1 MKSVLIVIS
10 FLFIVANANAQQVF
24 HVFPETH
31 KTNPGKE
38 TGNGTLSNPWD
49 LQTALSQ
56 TTNSVNDNDIIYLH
70 EGVYNGRFISTI
82 TTTDKNTFITVKPYK
97 NGKVVL
103 NGNIE
108 SKLGSVLEVKG
119 GNVIFQD
126 FEVTFL
132 GNFSR
137 SMKDKDFQVVNGI
150 SHVDGEDCRFINLKV
165 YNNPGS
171 GIGSWKRT
179 GGTII
184 DGCLIYNNG
193 YMSKVRGSGVG
204 IYVQN
209 QSDKI
214 RYITN
219 NTIFNNY
226 YKGIEVW
233 SATSE
238 TKFEFVKN
246 VTLKK
251 NVIFNN
257 GNPGGKFVDNV
268 IIASNDKEGINV
280 AKNIIFDSNV
290 LYHNSDFSSTTNFG
304 DGASLTLG
312 YSAKAPVEDVT
323 ITNNVII
330 GKNNA
335 LRLLHVKSLIFKNNI
350 SYCGYV
356 HYDSS
361 ILKHIKSGWKF
372 DDNSY
377 YTRKTKAQ
385 RVSKHK
391 DFTLKEW
398 QANFGLDKN
407 STWKQVKDFDMKSV
421 LDVTKI
427 NDSEDAYR
435 VTLFEKEGK
444 DLTVDFSNLAVIKG
458 SSYKIYDIE
467 NPDKMIASGKISDD
481 KKITFSMKLSNLELP
496 LHNQKAQKT
505 PNNFGVFIIK
515 FEKKLS
521 FFERLFGKL

>member
-1 MKSVLIVIS
+1 MKSILTILLVLFVTKS
-10 FLFIVANANAQQVF
+10 NDAQQVF
-24 HVFPETH
+24 HVFPTTH
-31 KTNPGKE
+31 KINPGKAS
-38 TGNGTLSNPWD
+38 GNGSLTNPWD

-56 TTNSVNDNDIIYLH
+56 STKSVNNNDIIYLH
-70 EGVYNGRFISTI
+70 EGVYNGRYTSTISTI
-82 TTTDKNTFITVKPYK
+82 DKNTFITVRPY
-97 NGKVVL
+97 NNDKVVL
-103 NGNIE
+103 NGNVT
-108 SKLGSVLEVKG
+108 SMLGAVLEVKR
-119 GNVIFQD
+119 GNVIFRD
-126 FEVTFL
+126 FEITFL

-137 SMKDKDFQVVNGI
+137 SSEDKDFQAVSGI
-150 SHVDGEDCRFINLKV
+150 SHVDGEDCKFINLKV

-179 GGTII
+179 GGSVI

-214 RYITN
+214 RYIIN

-233 SATSE
+233 SASSGA
-238 TKFEFVKN
+238 KVEFVKN

-257 GNPGGKFVDNV
+257 GNAGGKFVDNV
-268 IIASNDKEGINV
+268 IIATNDTDGINV
-280 AKNIIFDSNV
+280 AKNIVFDSNV
-290 LYHNSDFSSTTNFG
+290 LYHNSDFTTKTNSG

-312 YSAKAPVEDVT
+312 FSAKAPVEDITV
-323 ITNNVII
+323 TNNIII

-335 LRLLHVKSLIFKNNI
+335 LRLLHIKSLIFKNNI

-361 ILKHIKSGWKF
+361 VLKHIKPGWKF
-372 DDNSY
+372 EDNSY
-377 YTRKTKAQ
+377 YTKRIKAQ
-385 RVSKHK
+385 RISNHK

-398 QANFGLDKN
+398 QTDYGLDKN
-407 STWKQVKDFDMKSV
+407 STWKQVKDFNMKSV

-427 NDSEDAYR
+427 KDSEDTYR
-435 VTLFEKEGK
+435 VTLFQKEGE
-444 DLTVDFSNLAVIKG
+444 DVSIDISNLDIKKG
-458 SSYKIYDIE
+458 SFYKIYDIE
-467 NPDKMIASGKISDD
+467 NLNKVIKSGKIVDGS
-481 KKITFSMKLSNLELP
+481 KIVFSMKLSDLEMP
-496 LHNQKAQKT
+496 LHNQNAKKT
-505 PNNFGVFIIK
+505 PSNFGVFMIK

-521 FFERLFGKL
+521 FFERLFGRF

>member
-1 MKSVLIVIS
+1 MFS
-10 FLFIVANANAQQVF
+10 
-24 HVFPETH
+24 
-31 KTNPGKE
+31 KTDKINPGKAS
-38 TGNGTLSNPWD
+38 GDVSRANPWD

-56 TTNSVNDNDIIYLH
+56 STKKVNDNDVIYIH
-70 EGVYNGRFISTI
+70 KGIYNGRFTSTI
-82 TTTDKNTFITVKPYK
+82 TVINKNTFITVRPYK
-97 NGKVVL
+97 KDKVVL
-103 NGNIE
+103 NGNIV
-108 SKLGSVLEVKG
+108 SKLGAVLEVKA

-126 FEVTFL
+126 FEITFL
-132 GNFSR
+132 EDFSR
-137 SMKDKDFQVVNGI
+137 SVLDKDFQVVSGI
-150 SHVDGEDCRFINLKV
+150 NHVDGEDCKFINLKI

-179 GGTII
+179 GGSII
-184 DGCLIYNNG
+184 DSCLIYNNG
-193 YMSKVRGSGVG
+193 YMSKVWGSGVG

-209 QSDKI
+209 QSDNI

-233 SATSE
+233 SASSGA
-238 TKFEFVKN
+238 KIEFVKN

-268 IIASNDKEGINV
+268 IIASNDADGINV
-280 AKNIIFDSNV
+280 AKNIIFDSNI
-290 LYHNSDFSSTTNFG
+290 LYHNSDFTTKTNSG

-312 YSAKAPVEDVT
+312 FSAKAPVQDITV
-323 ITNNVII
+323 TNNIII

-335 LRLLHVKSLIFKNNI
+335 LRLSHIKTLIFKNNI

-361 ILKHIKSGWKF
+361 VLKHIKSGWKF

-377 YTRKTKAQ
+377 YTKRIKAQ
-385 RVSKHK
+385 RVSNNK

-398 QANFGLDKN
+398 QTDFGLDKN
-407 STWKQVKDFDMKSV
+407 STWKQVKDFNMKSV

-427 NDSEDAYR
+427 KDSEDNYR
-435 VTLFEKEGK
+435 VTLFQKEGE
-444 DLTVDFSNLAVIKG
+444 DVSADISNLNIKKG
-458 SSYKIYDIE
+458 STYKIYDIE
-467 NPDKMIASGKISDD
+467 NPDKIIKSGKMSSDGV
-481 KKITFSMKLSNLELP
+481 IVFPMNVSVFELP
-496 LHNQKAQKT
+496 LHNQIAKKT
-505 PNNFGVFIIK
+505 PSNFGVFFIK

-521 FFERLFGKL
+521 FFERLFGEF

>member
-1 MKSVLIVIS
+1 MKSIFIGIA
-10 FLFIVANANAQQVF
+10 FLFTAATISAQQVF
-24 HVFPETH
+24 HVFPKTH
-31 KTNPGKE
+31 KSNPGKV
-38 TGNGTLSNPWD
+38 TGNGTLFSPWD

-56 TTNSVNDNDIIYLH
+56 STKTVNDNDIIYLH
-70 EGVYNGRFISTI
+70 GGIYSGRYSSAI
-82 TTTDKNTFITVKPYK
+82 TTIDKNAFITVKPYK
-97 NGKVVL
+97 NDKVVL
-103 NGNIE
+103 NGNIA
-108 SKLGSVLEVKG
+108 SRLGAVLEVKG

-126 FEVTFL
+126 FEITFL
-132 GNFSR
+132 GNYSR
-137 SMKDKDFQVVNGI
+137 SAKEQDFQIVNGI
-150 SHVDGEDCRFINLKV
+150 NHVDGEDCKFVNLKV

-179 GGTII
+179 GGSVI

-214 RYITN
+214 RYIIN

-233 SATSE
+233 SASSGA
-238 TKFEFVKN
+238 KVEFVKN

-268 IIASNDKEGINV
+268 IIATNDTDGINV
-280 AKNIIFDSNV
+280 AKNIVFDSNI
-290 LYHNSDFSSTTNFG
+290 LYHNSDFTTNKISG

-312 YSAKAPVEDVT
+312 YSANAPVENVT
-323 ITNNVII
+323 VTNNVII

-356 HYDSS
+356 HYDNSVM
-361 ILKHIKSGWKF
+361 KHIKSNWNF
-372 DDNSY
+372 DENSY
-377 YTRKTKAQ
+377 NTKRTKAQ
-385 RVSKHK
+385 RISKHK

-398 QANFGLDKN
+398 QTDFGLDKN
-407 STWKQVKDFDMKSV
+407 STWKQVKDFSMKSV
-421 LDVTKI
+421 LNVTKI
-427 NDSEDAYR
+427 SDSEDTYR
-435 VTLFEKEGK
+435 VTLFQKEGK
-444 DLTVDFSNLAVIKG
+444 DVSVDISNLDIKKG

-467 NPDKMIASGKISDD
+467 NPNKGIKSGKVVNDSEIVFQMNASV
-481 KKITFSMKLSNLELP
+481 LELP
-496 LHNQKAQKT
+496 LHNQIAKKT
-505 PNNFGVFIIK
+505 PSNFGVFIIK

-521 FFERLFGKL
+521 FFERLFGRF